1 MPFQGLPWTEFISC
15 PVCFVLFNERQQRPI
30 SLGCG
35 HTVCKSCIK
44 SRLTDNRCPFDQS
57 LLPSDVDK
65 LPANFALM
73 HLVGAAVPEQEK
85 EAVKTVVT
93 DNPKSYEQARKCIED
108 MAVHLKPLA
117 ENASDDDSSTC
128 SEQSPSKSNNHTA
141 QNISGNNSNT
151 SKCVLSRQMQR
162 KLISLIHC
170 QLLEEEGRSRA
181 TRIARSLGER
191 IVSELL
197 VLHQYP
203 HQLSA
208 NLWAAVRTRGCQFL
222 GPAMQEEVIK
232 LILLALEDGSFLSRK
247 VLVLFVVQ
255 RLESRYPQASKT
267 AIGHVVQLL
276 YRASCFKVLKRE
288 EESSLMQLKEEFRQ
302 YESLRREHDSQIVQ
316 IALEAGL
323 RISPEQWSSLLYGD
337 PAHKSH
343 MQSIIDKHQSP
354 QSFAQSVTELMLT
367 LQRNSDHT
375 GLLKL
380 HPQLEFLSNIDP
392 SPDCPAPSWE
402 NLEAIMRSL
411 NTVMSAFVEF
421 LSNPDH
427 RSRLETTPVQ
437 NTRYKT
443 SLCRDFTARG
453 TCPRGNTC
461 TFAHSQD
468 ELERYRSRS
477 RRSGSKGTLGALEKD
492 SSPLTPSECDQL
504 RQVQLITKQKTEA
517 LARNGQTAGNTQPC
531 IEQLDHQ
538 HAASSSRVFPP
549 MFGSLPISQPPPHI
563 TGLLH
568 PKRPPPAGACDM
580 MQSEQEKVQFMSP
593 APQLTPETHLTFSC
607 PGVDGSDNP
616 SIPSLGSQIYFHP
629 DAPNTYQHN
638 PLLQYPM
645 AHNPLIRPQPPY
657 IPTQGMHPMLQPPFP
672 PRSLTRPPSHQN
684 GSLASGNTGLQASP
698 LPLPAGEI
706 SVNMPPPSSADE
718 SLIYRGCHPF
728 VPVPPENRPQMV
740 PYMLQGGESLEKLTS
755 RKQQIINHL
764 QEEPMFMGSGASL
777 YLANGQKG
785 FAGLKTVL
793 STNKHRRQAMPK
805 SVSDMFV
812 ATRSTQSLDE
822 LLNDDIQNYTIK
834 WSNGDDHLSDVTA
847 NEFLETS
854 LRGSLPE
861 SCTTNSVSFSMAATT
876 TSGAA
881 DMAGNGRLCTSEED
895 GVGNLDVSTTQ
906 AVCSSDAEFCSF
918 PSDDGDE
925 TIIPFEHTSV
935 SRFGPISRMS
945 KAKMYNSA
953 PVQVTAD
960 SYKWMTPVLSVTPQD
975 RPLATTM
982 QMPTRFAYRGKAE
995 MLKTEPSVKPT
1006 PLEAPSIWQQTPL
1019 PSYHNIA
1026 RMKAGAAE
1034 AVTNN
1039 ERLAYELQAVEL
1051 EIAMKTGK
1059 EPESFTKIIQDAVVA
1074 PSEYRPSSD
1083 LTTSSNCVPPGN
1095 KDNMMNVETS
1105 QSLLVSQQLGHQFA
1119 GDCTRSWPGIK
1130 K

>member
-44 SRLTDNRCPFDQS
+44 SRLADNRCPFDQS

-85 EAVKTVVT
+85 EAVKTVT

-128 SEQSPSKSNNHTA
+128 SEHSPSKSNNHTA
-141 QNISGNNSNT
+141 QNTSGSNNNI
-151 SKCVLSRQMQR
+151 SKCVLSRPMQR

-276 YRASCFKVLKRE
+276 YRASCFKVLKRD

-367 LQRNSDHT
+367 LQRNNDHT

-443 SLCRDFTARG
+443 SMCRDFTARA

-461 TFAHSQD
+461 TFAHSQE

-477 RRSGSKGTLGALEKD
+477 RRSGSKGSLSAAEKT
-492 SSPLTPSECDQL
+492 SSSLTPSECDQL
-504 RQVQLITKQKTEA
+504 RQVQLLSKHKAEA
-517 LARNGQTAGNTQPC
+517 VAKNELPNTAGNTVSFA
-531 IEQLDHQ
+531 EQLDHK
-538 HAASSSRVFPP
+538 HAASSSSRIFSPAYN
-549 MFGSLPISQPPPHI
+549 SLSGNQQSPHM

-568 PKRPPPAGACDM
+568 PKLPHAVACDM
-580 MQSEQEKVQFMSP
+580 MGTKQMDQEKVPFLSP
-593 APQLTPETHLTFSC
+593 APQLITETNLTFSC
-607 PGVDGSDNP
+607 PGVDGPDNP
-616 SIPSLGSQIYFHP
+616 SIPTLGPQTYFHP
-629 DAPNTYQHN
+629 NSPNTYQHN
-638 PLLQYPM
+638 PHLQHPM
-645 AHNPLIRPQPPY
+645 THSPPIRPQAPY
-657 IPTQGMHPMLQPPFP
+657 IPTQGMHLMLQPPFP
-672 PRSLTRPPSHQN
+672 PSSLTRPPSYQIRGGSIAN
-684 GSLASGNTGLQASP
+684 GNRVPQFSSLPHA
-698 LPLPAGEI
+698 AGEM
-706 SVNMPPPSSADE
+706 SVNMPQPPPAPSAGT
-718 SLIYRGCHPF
+718 SLVYSGCHPCVQ
-728 VPVPPENRPQMV
+728 VPHGDRPQMV
-740 PYMLQGGESLEKLTS
+740 PYTLQTVPQPLGEMQPPQFIPVYPVPTGAPVVPNNSF
-755 RKQQIINHL
+755 QQFD
-764 QEEPMFMGSGASL
+764 PP
-777 YLANGQKG
+777 
-785 FAGLKTVL
+785 L
-793 STNKHRRQAMPK
+793 SPPPPPPVHFIP
-805 SVSDMFV
+805 
-812 ATRSTQSLDE
+812 
-822 LLNDDIQNYTIK
+822 
-834 WSNGDDHLSDVTA
+834 
-847 NEFLETS
+847 
-854 LRGSLPE
+854 P
-861 SCTTNSVSFSMAATT
+861 
-876 TSGAA
+876 
-881 DMAGNGRLCTSEED
+881 
-895 GVGNLDVSTTQ
+895 NLDSGLAFWTPLLPTTC
-906 AVCSSDAEFCSF
+906 V
-918 PSDDGDE
+918 
-925 TIIPFEHTSV
+925 
-935 SRFGPISRMS
+935 
-945 KAKMYNSA
+945 
-953 PVQVTAD
+953 
-960 SYKWMTPVLSVTPQD
+960 
-975 RPLATTM
+975 
-982 QMPTRFAYRGKAE
+982 
-995 MLKTEPSVKPT
+995 PSVNDFT
-1006 PLEAPSIWQQTPL
+1006 E
-1019 PSYHNIA
+1019 
-1026 RMKAGAAE
+1026 GADQYSH
-1034 AVTNN
+1034 
-1039 ERLAYELQAVEL
+1039 R
-1051 EIAMKTGK
+1051 
-1059 EPESFTKIIQDAVVA
+1059 
-1074 PSEYRPSSD
+1074 
-1083 LTTSSNCVPPGN
+1083 
-1095 KDNMMNVETS
+1095 
-1105 QSLLVSQQLGHQFA
+1105 
-1119 GDCTRSWPGIK
+1119 
-1130 K
+1130 